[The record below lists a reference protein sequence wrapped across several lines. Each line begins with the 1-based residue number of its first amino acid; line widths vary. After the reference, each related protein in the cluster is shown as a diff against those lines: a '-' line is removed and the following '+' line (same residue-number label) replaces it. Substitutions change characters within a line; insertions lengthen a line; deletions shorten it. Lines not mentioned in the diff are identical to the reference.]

1 MIPSV
6 RREHIAAVLV
16 VVILIGGGP
25 LGSAIAATLSH
36 SATSG
41 TTYVTNDGL
50 EVTLTDDR
58 EVDAVPFADDQTFS
72 DGNLTVSAPGSGQ
85 IGVGDGAYSGSEITV
100 TDVDATTAITVN
112 RSDLNRE
119 FTIESGDVN
128 TLQVR
133 DYAIDNGST
142 DFAYDSSNGFSITV
156 SGLPNVGAAVVDTGT
171 GDVLDDTVVG
181 TDGEA
186 TFDLPAG
193 TKNIELKT
201 VPSELQVR
209 NEVKPDQLI
218 DSDNVTL
225 RARFFGAGDTVV
237 ERNVTNGTVD
247 LSGLP
252 ADQEFVVT
260 VKEDNADFVYRRIL
274 IENLVQTQEI
284 YLLPTN
290 EPSAEVRF
298 ELNDQTDR
306 FGEDTKLFVEKAITR
321 NGNTSYRVISG
332 DTVGADG
339 RFPTILVDSERYR
352 IRVENAEGE
361 QRILGSY
368 VVQGADLAQLT
379 IGDVQFTADVEEGAA
394 MQARLRAAPDGAS
407 HNDEIRLVYLDPEG
421 QTDSITITVED
432 QNGNQIRPETTET
445 LDGQTDRYVETYPV
459 NTSFD
464 PEQDTAIVTVEA
476 QRGLETVTFT
486 ERLGDV
492 ADVFGSAPIPPQ
504 VLELMGFA
512 SIVALI
518 GLLVIVKP
526 SMAALVGSGWA
537 GLLTLVGVVPIPMPA
552 VVLAGLVSV
561 LVTVGT
567 SGRLR

>member
-6 RREHIAAVLV
+6 RREHVAAVLV

-36 SATSG
+36 SASSG

-58 EVDAVPFADDQTFS
+58 EVDAVPFDDDQTFS

-85 IGVGDGAYSGSEITV
+85 IGVGGGAYSGGEITV
-100 TDVDATTAITVN
+100 TDVDATTPITVN

-119 FTIESGDVN
+119 FTVESGDVN

-181 TDGEA
+181 ADGEA

-209 NEVKPDQLI
+209 NEINPDQLI

-260 VKEDNADFVYRRIL
+260 VKETNADFVYRRIL
-274 IENLVQTQEI
+274 IENIVETQEI

-379 IGDVQFTADVEEGAA
+379 IGDVEFTADVEEGAA
-394 MQARLRAAPDGAS
+394 MQARLRAAPEGAS

-421 QTDSITITVED
+421 ETDEITINVED

-445 LDGQTDRYVETYPV
+445 LDGQTDRYVETYPL
-459 NTSFD
+459 NTSFN
-464 PEQDTAIVTVEA
+464 PEEDTAIVTVEA
-476 QRGLETVTFT
+476 QRGLETVTFE

-492 ADVFGSAPIPPQ
+492 ADVFDGAPIPPQ
-504 VLELMGFA
+504 VLELMGFV
-512 SIVALI
+512 SILALV